1 MCIQADSLG
10 MDSHS
15 VDVPLA
21 DGSSK
26 KKRRIDVPMRSFQ
39 GGYYPQLIALYQHL
53 GVHFR
58 IADFSYSFAHLSPSS
73 SSSPS
78 SLTTS
83 SPSSLE
89 NCDSTQRRITTFM
102 IYDGASGRK
111 GISVPSRYFPSGKSS
126 GIWEKLVG
134 YAAYALGAFV
144 LVFFALKMALHSLPL
159 RSSGHSSSPS
169 NFVSITTTFHGLLNT
184 PLKIRIPRRI
194 LPLPIRPPPHT
205 TFRQWVRATTPRGT
219 LARAMGLDRRWVG
232 FAEDVLVPL
241 FSAVCTAEEEA
252 VWEHPVEEFLDFC
265 YLTIGT
271 HHYVVQNGVRDVV
284 ERISAPLKKEN
295 IHLASP
301 IVSLVYNSSPSPPS
315 PPASPSSSSPS
326 PSEAPPQA
334 KIDIHCTN
342 NTVYPSF
349 DHVIFATQANQ
360 AASILKSY
368 LDTIP
373 DTPTTTTSKLQPNDH
388 LTHEHKGLVEQQI
401 KCLETFEYA
410 TNVVVNHTDASV
422 MPDSYQ
428 DRRDLNLMMACP
440 SLRTTPPT
448 PTPTLN
454 TEGRN
459 MNVVPP
465 TFAMATHVL
474 PGADGVYQTTNPVVP
489 IEEGKVLSVTRLERA
504 VVSVGSKE
512 ALAGLW
518 VEYLPLPSS
527 SSHAQE
533 KDDSEAGTLQWGCA
547 AVARG
552 KLGRLQGA
560 GGGPGV
566 WLCGSYACGGIPLL
580 EGCVVSARLVVEE
593 GVWASEGVDWREV
606 GELWAPSD

>member
-1 MCIQADSLG
+1 M
-10 MDSHS
+10 
-15 VDVPLA
+15 
-21 DGSSK
+21 
-26 KKRRIDVPMRSFQ
+26 
-39 GGYYPQLIALYQHL
+39 
-53 GVHFR
+53 
-58 IADFSYSFAHLSPSS
+58 
-73 SSSPS
+73 
-78 SLTTS
+78 
-83 SPSSLE
+83 
-89 NCDSTQRRITTFM
+89 
-102 IYDGASGRK
+102 
-111 GISVPSRYFPSGKSS
+111 
-126 GIWEKLVG
+126 
-134 YAAYALGAFV
+134 
-144 LVFFALKMALHSLPL
+144 
-159 RSSGHSSSPS
+159 
-169 NFVSITTTFHGLLNT
+169 
-184 PLKIRIPRRI
+184 
-194 LPLPIRPPPHT
+194 
-205 TFRQWVRATTPRGT
+205 
-219 LARAMGLDRRWVG
+219 
-232 FAEDVLVPL
+232 
-241 FSAVCTAEEEA
+241 
-252 VWEHPVEEFLDFC
+252 
-265 YLTIGT
+265 
-271 HHYVVQNGVRDVV
+271 RDVV

-301 IVSLVYNSSPSPPS
+301 IVSLVYNPSPSPS
-315 PPASPSSSSPS
+315 SLSPSSSSAHS
-326 PSEAPPQA
+326 THA

-373 DTPTTTTSKLQPNDH
+373 DTPTTTSKFQSNDH
-388 LTHEHKGLVEQQI
+388 LTHEHRGLVEQQI

-428 DRRDLNLMMACP
+428 DRRDLNLMMATA
-440 SLRTTPPT
+440 SLRSPASTTSPT
-448 PTPTLN
+448 PTVN
-454 TEGRN
+454 TERRS

-474 PGADGVYQTTNPVVP
+474 PGTDGVYQTTNPVVP

-518 VEYLPLPSS
+518 AEHLPLPLPSS

-533 KDDSEAGTLQWGCA
+533 KDDSEAGTLKWGCA

-560 GGGPGV
+560 GGRPGV
-566 WLCGSYACGGIPLL
+566 WLCGSYAYGGIPLL

-606 GELWAPSD
+606 GELWTPSD